1 MQDPFCGWIMP
12 AAYLAGGLCSPRCW
26 SLLPNQE
33 LERSVYDLVLM
44 DLHMPVIDGLE
55 ASRRIRDLYP
65 PAQRPKIV
73 ALSAD
78 TTQVRAR
85 TRDHCSKHACSL
97 TRQCRVPMFLLT
109 LRLGPVPEALRPMHA
124 SSGACGSFGP

>member
-1 MQDPFCGWIMP
+1 MWGPV
-12 AAYLAGGLCSPRCW
+12 
-26 SLLPNQE
+26 QE

-65 PAQRPKIV
+65 PQQRPKIV

-78 TTQVRAR
+78 TTQAR
-85 TRDHCSKHACSL
+85 I
-97 TRQCRVPMFLLT
+97 Q
-109 LRLGPVPEALRPMHA
+109 LGP
-124 SSGACGSFGP
+124 